1 MDVKQKSTEV
11 YNHTLFFLQDVLDS
25 KNSAIRDLQYEL
37 ARVCKVKT
45 LLCFCAGTCAHVY
58 VHVYMCVCVCWHV
71 CACIILYVC
80 IIIII
85 LLLCYNIQE
94 MMSTLTLLNCI
105 GPQ

>member
-45 LLCFCAGTCAHVY
+45 LLCFCADTCAHVY
-58 VHVYMCVCVCWHV
+58 VHVYMCVCVLACV
-71 CACIILYVC
+71 CMHNIICMYYN
-80 IIIII
+80 IIIM
-85 LLLCYNIQE
+85 L
-94 MMSTLTLLNCI
+94 
-105 GPQ
+105 